1 MFALLGL
8 VVWSSAATL
17 TAAYYYTQYNETRG
31 AFEQWKSIVA
41 DTSILI
47 DYGNGTANW
56 HNETVIA
63 GSTAFDA
70 LLTVTKNVKYDMSAN
85 GAYVKSINGLL
96 ESVEAQ
102 TPTSMTGH
110 SWFFY
115 YWSSTGSN
123 WTKSSKGA
131 DQYILKPNDST
142 AWRFEHYSYSW

>member
-1 MFALLGL
+1 M
-8 VVWSSAATL
+8 
-17 TAAYYYTQYNETRG
+17 
-31 AFEQWKSIVA
+31 A
-41 DTSILI
+41 DTNVLI

-70 LLTVTKNVKYDMSAN
+70 LLAVTKEVEYNMSAN
-85 GAYVKSINGLL
+85 GAIISSINGLTG
-96 ESVEAQ
+96 SVEAQ
-102 TPTSMTGH
+102 TPTSARGT

-123 WTKSSKGA
+123 WTLSSVGA
-131 DQYILKPNDST
+131 DQYILKPNDAT